1 MADVIEILQCP
12 DTGRPLRGAS
22 DRELVAADDGPT
34 YQYLDGVAC
43 LLPKKARADSAEGDP
58 AHSIRD
64 FCQTV
69 GWEQDKDGLFADTKA
84 FVDTRAVSVDFGGK
98 CISRLNKYFSR
109 GGRYLLDAGSGPIP
123 QDELLSYGE
132 RFEQRVCVD
141 FSVSALRTARS
152 KIGDRGVYLQGD
164 LTNLPLKDGSMDAVT
179 CNHVIYQIP
188 AESQAAAFLELWRV
202 LKPGGIGVIVYWWRD
217 TPLAWR
223 IERLARLFVGNRSEK
238 KSETLAASA
247 TLPELY
253 HHPHSLSW
261 FESQN
266 WPFRYR
272 IESFRVINNAFLRN
286 YVSDDWRG
294 RAFLNAIY
302 ALQLLAP
309 GYCGKY
315 GVMPA
320 IIIHKD

>member
-34 YQYLDGVAC
+34 YQYLDGVGC

-58 AHSIRD
+58 LIASAIFARRWVGNRTRMACLPTPKPLSTLAPSRSIS
-64 FCQTV
+64 
-69 GWEQDKDGLFADTKA
+69 AANA
-84 FVDTRAVSVDFGGK
+84 FPASTSISAGAVDTCSMQAAGR
-98 CISRLNKYFSR
+98 SRKMNCCRMES
-109 GGRYLLDAGSGPIP
+109 GSSSGSASIFRCRLYAPH
-123 QDELLSYGE
+123 D
-132 RFEQRVCVD
+132 QRLATEGFICK
-141 FSVSALRTARS
+141 R
-152 KIGDRGVYLQGD
+152 

-179 CNHVIYQIP
+179 CNHVIYQVP

-238 KSETLAASA
+238 KSEILAASA

-266 WPFRYR
+266 GL
-272 IESFRVINNAFLRN
+272 SDTGLRVSA
-286 YVSDDWRG
+286 SSTTPS
-294 RAFLNAIY
+294 Y
-302 ALQLLAP
+302 ATMS
-309 GYCGKY
+309 
-315 GVMPA
+315 VMTGA
-320 IIIHKD
+320 GGLF